1 MQIQFQRWRR
11 LITVVL
17 PTTAWLFAPPS
28 YADSVSVVVQRI
40 DASQFPNV
48 RAHVSVATPAGI
60 PVTGLDSQAFVV
72 QEDGKPVDGLVV
84 DPIVDSQEPITTALV
99 IDVSGSMAD
108 EHKLEQARDAATA
121 YVDAL
126 GPNDRATLV
135 SFSSQVNLIQ
145 DYTPDKNALKAGIG
159 KLTAQGNTLLYDAI
173 SQTAQRQSAQTERRK
188 PLIVLTDGEDTAS
201 AASLGVAISAVTTA
215 GSPVYAV
222 GLGSD
227 VNRDVLTQI
236 AAATGGQAVFV
247 SDPGELKTTFLS
259 ISDQLRRQ
267 YVLRYASKLS
277 LDTSQHGLAVQ
288 ATYAG
293 QQATGL
299 KSFTMPA
306 PARVTIAG
314 LSTGSSISGV
324 QHVTV
329 DVSGGAQL
337 VQLLVDDQPRA
348 AARSVPTAFD
358 WDTSRETSGAH
369 HVVVRVTDAQ
379 GVSSDT
385 PFSIGVAAPA
395 PLASPLPT
403 VQPAVATPAPIPAAA
418 SATAPS
424 GIDSGLL
431 IGLVLLLFLIVASA
445 WYLSHGRVTEPAV
458 VPAASPPI
466 PPVTITRGGGD
477 MTEEVGH
484 GAPGGM
490 TFIRAGRE
498 RTPPQVRLAIVRNG
512 QQTEFVTHDSS
523 ITLGRL
529 KDRATVVIQDPLVS
543 SEHARI
549 RRDGAQFFIEDL
561 KSKNGTQ
568 LNGEPLAPETPRV
581 LKSNDRIDIGDTV
594 VTFVIDTADRRR
606 A

>member
-17 PTTAWLFAPPS
+17 AATACFFAAPS

-48 RAHVSVATPAGI
+48 RAYVSVATAAGI
-60 PVTGLDSQAFVV
+60 PVAGLDSQVFVV
-72 QEDGKPVDGLVV
+72 QEDGKPVDVVVV
-84 DPIVDSQEPITTALV
+84 DPIADSQEPITTALV

-108 EHKLEQARDAATA
+108 EHKLDQARDAAKA

-145 DYTPDKNALKAGIG
+145 DYTPDKNALKAAIG

-173 SQTAQRQSAQTERRK
+173 SQTAERQSAQTERRK

-247 SDPGELKTTFLS
+247 SDPAELKTTFLS

-267 YVLRYASKLS
+267 YVLRYTSKLS

-293 QQATGL
+293 QQGTGL

-306 PARVTIAG
+306 LARVTIAG
-314 LSTGSSISGV
+314 LSTGTSISGV

-348 AARSVPTAFD
+348 TGRSVPTAFD

-369 HVVVRVTDAQ
+369 RVVVRVTDAQ
-379 GVSSDT
+379 SVSSDT

-403 VQPAVATPAPIPAAA
+403 VQPAVATPAPVSAAA
-418 SATAPS
+418 PATAPG

-431 IGLVLLLFLIVASA
+431 IGLGLLLFLIVASA
-445 WYLSHGRVTEPAV
+445 WYLSHGRVTPPAAA
-458 VPAASPPI
+458 PAASTPV
-466 PPVTITRGGGD
+466 PPVTLTRGGGD
-477 MTEEVGH
+477 MTEEVGQ
-484 GAPGGM
+484 GASGRM
-490 TFIRAGRE
+490 TFIRPGRE
-498 RTPPQVRLAIVRNG
+498 RTPLQVRLAIVRNG
-512 QQTEFVTHDSS
+512 QQSEFVTHDSS

-529 KDRATVVIQDPLVS
+529 KDRATVLIQDPLVS

-568 LNGEPLAPETPRV
+568 LNGEPIAPETPRL
-581 LKSNDRIDIGDTV
+581 LKSDDRIDIGDTV
-594 VTFVIDTADRRR
+594 VTFLIDTADGRR